1 LRDGV
6 AGGQARAVDPSDGG
20 YVFYGDLAP
29 WWPLI
34 SPPEDY
40 EQEASELA
48 DLLVSGDVPVHDVLE
63 LGSGGGH
70 NASHLSRR
78 FALTLVD
85 ASPAMLLESR
95 RLNPT
100 CAHVVGDMR
109 AVRLGRRF
117 DAVLVHDAIDY
128 MTTEEDLR
136 AVLATAHA
144 HCRPGGVL
152 VLAPDHTRETFT
164 PGTDHGGVDGPDG
177 RGVRYLEWTTDP
189 DPDDTEVTTDYAF
202 LLREPG
208 GAVRAVHET
217 HTTGLFDRATWLRL
231 LAEAGFAPHR
241 VVERS
246 AQDHPARDLF
256 LGRRLEG

>member
-1 LRDGV
+1 
-6 AGGQARAVDPSDGG
+6 VDPSDGG

-34 SPPEDY
+34 SPVEDY
-40 EQEASELA
+40 EQEAAELA
-48 DLLVSGDVPVHDVLE
+48 ELLVSGDVPVHDVLE

-70 NASHLSRR
+70 SASHLSRR

-85 ASPAMLLESR
+85 ASPAMLVESR

-128 MTTEEDLR
+128 MTTEDDVR

-177 RGVRYLEWTTDP
+177 RGARYLEWTTDP
-189 DPDDTEVTTDYAF
+189 DPDDTEVTTEYAF

-208 GAVRAVHET
+208 GAVRSVHET

-241 VVERS
+241 VVERT
-246 AQDHPARDLF
+246 AQDRPARDLF